1 MTRSSFFGQNVRMF
15 MRKLR
20 FILVLL
26 AIANIMLAE
35 SFSRSNVPIRQF
47 IGEKSSERRNI
58 KNCILR
64 ARLRTRAKEFPTT
77 SFICRRSTCLFGLD
91 LFGLGAP
98 EIVICG
104 LAVAVLY
111 GPDRIKGQLKD
122 NGVKGQIVAEGWR
135 EEHNERIADVK
146 KYAVQSRKKRAWKKI
161 NLAIENEDPIMLAKL
176 ALVDATNPETV
187 KSISASIVDEETDD
201 NYDDDDADDDVVEVV
216 V

>member
-1 MTRSSFFGQNVRMF
+1 MISSSFSRDNSPPL
-15 MRKLR
+15 MRKLQCVL
-20 FILVLL
+20 ILLL
-26 AIANIMLAE
+26 IAQIMLTE
-35 SFSRSNVPIRQF
+35 SYLKSNLPLKLF
-47 IGEKSSERRNI
+47 LGENSSKLFNKKSSTV
-58 KNCILR
+58 R
-64 ARLRTRAKEFPTT
+64 ATLSARGQEFAQT
-77 SFICRRSTCLFGLD
+77 SSFCRRGTCLYGLD

-176 ALVDATNPETV
+176 ALVDAKNPDTV
-187 KSISASIVDEETDD
+187 KSISASMDYGDLEDD
-201 NYDDDDADDDVVEVV
+201 SDDDDDAADSGEIVV
-216 V
+216 

>member
-1 MTRSSFFGQNVRMF
+1 VRML
-15 MRKLR
+15 MQQLR

-26 AIANIMLAE
+26 AVANIMLAE
-35 SFSRSNVPIRQF
+35 SFSRSNLPIRQF
-47 IGEKSSERRNI
+47 IGEKSSNLCNSKIFISRS
-58 KNCILR
+58 
-64 ARLRTRAKEFPTT
+64 RLCKRAKEFPAT
-77 SFICRRSTCLFGLD
+77 SVICRQSTCLFGLD

-146 KYAVQSRKKRAWKKI
+146 KYAVQSRKKRAWKKV

-187 KSISASIVDEETDD
+187 KSISASMEDEETDD
-201 NYDDDDADDDVVEVV
+201 YYDDDAQDDAREVV

>member
-1 MTRSSFFGQNVRMF
+1 MITLAKATTMILHVVAIFAVTLFLAGLVDSLCYTNPSASARGYSLSSSAPSSLRS
-15 MRKLR
+15 K
-20 FILVLL
+20 
-26 AIANIMLAE
+26 A
-35 SFSRSNVPIRQF
+35 SFSRQLSNELTKRNEIR
-47 IGEKSSERRNI
+47 
-58 KNCILR
+58 
-64 ARLRTRAKEFPTT
+64 
-77 SFICRRSTCLFGLD
+77 CRQRTCLYGLD

-161 NLAIENEDPIMLAKL
+161 NLAIENEDPVMLAKL
-176 ALVDATNPETV
+176 ALIDSKIPEGV
-187 KSISASIVDEETDD
+187 ASLPKSFEEDEL
-201 NYDDDDADDDVVEVV
+201 YDDDNDDDEEVV
-216 V
+216 L